1 MRLTNAKRRA
11 IIFQIF
17 INMVTRMKNGMV
29 KTKYFPHE
37 YGLQAVRNHV
47 GILSF
52 STTVFF
58 FMNETFDD

>member
-1 MRLTNAKRRA
+1 MTKAKRRA

-17 INMVTRMKNGMV
+17 INMVTRMKNGMA

-37 YGLQAVRNHV
+37 YGLQAVRSHG

-52 STTVFF
+52 SKTVFF
-58 FMNETFDD
+58 FNDTFDD